1 MILSDRKLLKTN
13 HSPNSV
19 PSNTEDRKAVGTEL
33 AMGGQAVIEG
43 VLMRSA
49 HTVATA
55 VRRPDGTIAIDSYP
69 FVSRSKRIP
78 FWKLPILRGIISI
91 YEALTI
97 GIRALNWSAE
107 IATEDENAEK
117 KSPTFWEKAGSIIMI
132 TVALVIGL
140 GLFMGIP
147 YAVSQWMQQESV
159 NQFRFHLVAGGTR
172 ILIFLL
178 YVWGIS
184 FAKDIRRVFQYHG
197 AEHKSIYAF
206 EQGGEVT
213 IDTAGKQSR
222 FHPRCGTSFLVI
234 TLIAVLIT
242 YAIIDSIVVALF
254 GNFPNAL
261 WRLVAHLPFLPLVVG
276 VSFEVLKASGKHAS
290 KALIRTLILPG
301 LWLQR
306 ITTKDPDDDQLEV
319 AITALKAAL
328 EPEKQ
333 DTMVEVPAS

>member
-1 MILSDRKLLKTN
+1 MLHTDRSK
-13 HSPNSV
+13 NSV
-19 PSNTEDRKAVGTEL
+19 PSTPEDRKAVGTEL

-43 VLMRSA
+43 VLMRSS

-55 VRRPDGTIAIDSYP
+55 VRRPDGTIAIDRYP
-69 FVSRSKRIP
+69 FVSRSKRVP
-78 FWKLPILRGIISI
+78 FWKLPILRGVISI
-91 YEALTI
+91 YEALII

-107 IATEDENAEK
+107 IATEDENADK
-117 KSPTFWEKAGSIIMI
+117 KNPTFWEKAGSILMI

-147 YAVSQWMQQESV
+147 YAVSQWMQQESL

-206 EQGGEVT
+206 EQEDEVT
-213 IDTAGKQSR
+213 VGSAGKQSR

-254 GNFPNAL
+254 GNFPNVW

-333 DTMVEVPAS
+333 DTLVEVPAS